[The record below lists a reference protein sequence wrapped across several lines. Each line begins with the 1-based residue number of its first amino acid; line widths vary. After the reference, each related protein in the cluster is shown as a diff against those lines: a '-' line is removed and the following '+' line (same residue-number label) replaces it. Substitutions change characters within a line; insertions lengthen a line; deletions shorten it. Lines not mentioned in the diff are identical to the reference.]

1 MSGIVLKFVLLAS
14 SMIQLGLLVRYFDD
28 NQVAVFF
35 ISLGVYSI
43 FNIPEIGAGTS
54 IVSLSQLY
62 PAKARKYLVQGLQ
75 IYLRF
80 ISIFIALGIVF
91 FVTPLSD
98 YFDGKWLLDLPDS
111 DWNGKSLLFSLFAL
125 ILVRV
130 STSLVHRFCWANGH
144 GYLSNLALILTSI
157 ALTISIYLYAISTYV
172 PNLQTLC
179 LIYYGIPIAVDVIII
194 FRFLKLLNFRVT
206 NQENDSDWNYQLRE
220 SIRFMG
226 VAAIGVVAFKL
237 DGTTVAVLLSA
248 KQVILIT
255 VVWRVYSVVPNL
267 LDFLSKPYWSK
278 FSEAIRLRD
287 RVLARDY
294 LMRYY
299 KIVLSVSLITNLI
312 IYVFIDKILLLLDE
326 SSFKPGSV
334 PLLLNTASLL
344 LAIAMAISGPT
355 SMYLNAAMLG
365 NDLFKVSVYI
375 TALNLILSFILT
387 FFLGVAGP
395 ILGSAISIGVF
406 GIYANHK
413 IVIRHMKQL

>member
-35 ISLGVYSI
+35 ISLGIYSI

-62 PAKARKYLVQGLQ
+62 PAKARKYLAQGLQ

-80 ISIFIALGIVF
+80 ISIFIALGFVF

-98 YFDGKWLLDLPDS
+98 YVSGKWLLDLPDS

-157 ALTISIYLYAISTYV
+157 ALTISIYLYASSTYV

>member
-1 MSGIVLKFVLLAS
+1 VSGIVLKFVLLTS
-14 SMIQLGLLVRYFDD
+14 SIIQLGLLVRNFDEV
-28 NQVAVFF
+28 QAAVFF

-43 FNIPEIGAGTS
+43 FNICEIGAGTS

-62 PAKARKYLVQGLQ
+62 PASASKYLVRGLQ

-80 ISIFIALGIVF
+80 MSIFIAFGFVF

-98 YFDGKWLLDLPDS
+98 SFNDNWLVGLPDS
-111 DWNGKSLLFSLFAL
+111 DWHGRSLLFTLFSL

-157 ALTISIYLYAISTYV
+157 ALTISMYLYATSTYQ

-179 LIYYGIPIAVDVIII
+179 LIYYGIPITVDVIII
-194 FRFLKLLNFRVT
+194 FKFLKVLNLKVA
-206 NQENDSDWNYQLRE
+206 NEENDSDWNFQLRE

-237 DGTTVAVLLSA
+237 DGTTVAFLLTA
-248 KQVILIT
+248 KHVILIT

-267 LDFLSKPYWSK
+267 LDFLSKPFWSK

-287 RVLARDY
+287 RDLARNC
-294 LMRYY
+294 LVRYY
-299 KIVLSVSLITNLI
+299 KIVLSVSLIASMPI
-312 IYVFIDKILLLLDE
+312 SIFIDEILFLLDG
-326 SSFKPGSV
+326 SSFRSGSV
-334 PLLLNTASLL
+334 PLLLNISSLL
-344 LAIAMAISGPT
+344 LAIAMAVSGPT

-365 NDLFKVSVYI
+365 NDLFKVSVI
-375 TALNLILSFILT
+375 LTALNLFLSVLLT
-387 FFLGVAGP
+387 YSLGVAGP

-413 IVIRHMKQL
+413 IAIRHMKQL